1 MIPVKGALR
10 TGTRNRTHGDK
21 TAHTTRIQHKG
32 RIRGQMIPQTSLLI
46 YQDEALE
53 VEEDR
58 ATTLVLRRG
67 PRVSHSAVEMERM
80 YATME
85 IMEVLE

>member
-1 MIPVKGALR
+1 MIPR
-10 TGTRNRTHGDK
+10 
-21 TAHTTRIQHKG
+21 
-32 RIRGQMIPQTSLLI
+32 MSLLI

-58 ATTLVLRRG
+58 ATSLVLRRG
-67 PRVSHSAVEMERM
+67 PRVLHSAVEMERM

-85 IMEVLE
+85 TMEVLE